1 MIHLVVLYGS
11 DRLSIQWSKWIGVT
25 RSYSSTV
32 DDDQQQQYICIQVA
46 QNTSESLLLGL
57 EYSRDRNVPSL
68 DSDENVSRSTG
79 GRSKSF
85 VITWR

>member
-32 DDDQQQQYICIQVA
+32 DDDQQQQCICIQDTQKYRA
-46 QNTSESLLLGL
+46 F
-57 EYSRDRNVPSL
+57 PSL
-68 DSDENVSRSTG
+68 VSSFQGTSSNFGIFCCDEAQQQR
-79 GRSKSF
+79 
-85 VITWR
+85 